1 MYNIINAEELLD
13 LNNKII
19 QDEKPDRPTI
29 ENKTKELYYGGSKGQ
44 TQIHTHTE
52 APAPQNQCNINQKNQ
67 NIFIMILFII
77 AIIYVI
83 YKLLKATGKSKSTKL
98 MNIKF
103 MDFTKNHDIIKLLI
117 GLMILNHVRLLSTS
131 LINNLIIPLIE
142 PIIPFLECNFMIK
155 LNNSEIEIGKFM
167 TDVLVFILNIFI
179 LYIIYIIL
187 HSILLK

>member
-13 LNNKII
+13 LNNRII
-19 QDEKPDRPTI
+19 QDEKQDKPTI

-44 TQIHTHTE
+44 THTE
-52 APAPQNQCNINQKNQ
+52 APASQNQCNINQKNQ